1 MKYATSL
8 WRTAGAAVPL
18 LMVLAL
24 ASCALP
30 QVTRRPAQ
38 TDYRLRVP
46 RIVQPAP
53 GLAPLTLRL
62 LPVRA
67 APGLQGVDMLY
78 SPTPLQLM
86 PYRDSRWLVPPA
98 EMIDSALRGALARQ
112 AWVAAVEGGDAP
124 GRVDASLRCR
134 LDRLEHDLYARR
146 VELGMHCQL
155 YAGAAQELRSSWNF
169 EASRPVPVQ
178 DAAHYAQATQD
189 LLDQA
194 VAGLLR
200 RTALALAQAPGSA
213 PAAPQS
219 GH

>member
-1 MKYATSL
+1 MKYQTCL
-8 WRTAGAAVPL
+8 GHRVRAALPL

-24 ASCALP
+24 AACALP

-46 RIVQPAP
+46 RIAQSAP
-53 GLAPLTLRL
+53 GLAALTLRVM
-62 LPVRA
+62 PVRA
-67 APGLQGVDMLY
+67 APGLEGVDMLY

-124 GRVDASLRCR
+124 GSVDASLRCR
-134 LDRLEHDLYARR
+134 LDSLEHDVYAGR
-146 VELGMHCQL
+146 VELGMRCQI
-155 YAGAAQELRSSWNF
+155 YVGAAQDLRASWSF
-169 EASRPVPVQ
+169 EASRPVAVQ

-194 VAGLLR
+194 AASLLR
-200 RTALALAQAPGSA
+200 RTAHTLERA
-213 PAAPQS
+213 PAA
-219 GH
+219 

>member
-1 MKYATSL
+1 M
-8 WRTAGAAVPL
+8 PL
-18 LMVLAL
+18 LMILAL

-46 RIVQPAP
+46 QVVQPAP
-53 GLAPLTLRL
+53 GLAARTLRL

-67 APGLQGVDMLY
+67 APGLEGVDMLY

-112 AWVAAVEGGDAP
+112 AWVAAVEGGDAA
-124 GRVDASLRCR
+124 GRTDASLRCR
-134 LDRLEHDLYARR
+134 LDSLEHDVYARR
-146 VELGMHCQL
+146 VELGMRCEI
-155 YAGAAQELRSSWNF
+155 YVGAAQDLGSSWSF

-194 VAGLLR
+194 VVSLLR
-200 RTALALAQAPGSA
+200 QTARTLARAPGSG
-213 PAAPQS
+213 PGSPKP
-219 GH
+219 